1 MKTGTWETTDRLT
14 GSRREIR
21 PGLRRAGFTL
31 IELLVVIAIIAILA
45 SLLLPALAKAKEQAN
60 KALCA
65 SNIRQ
70 WGVALNIYGADHND
84 FFPDNRASQDISWC
98 SKGVQQFWVNY
109 LMKQIKGS
117 IKDKGHVVFC
127 PTQKWHRYADIN
139 FAVGT
144 GDSILTGYFY
154 LPHRETNG
162 SWNYNSQ
169 GFGDWAGKKKLSGPF
184 KNAPILMDMKQAKGS
199 VGPTGKNA
207 RINPNGWFYDSRTPY
222 SSHVI
227 RGGEPKGGNF
237 LFEDGHVSWYR
248 STQVDVGSATGDWLC
263 FYQIP
268 IP

>member
-169 GFGDWAGKKKLSGPF
+169 GFGDWAGK
-184 KNAPILMDMKQAKGS
+184 
-199 VGPTGKNA
+199 
-207 RINPNGWFYDSRTPY
+207 RIKRAVQERPHPDGHETSQGQRWPHRQERQDQPQWMVLRFAHPY

-227 RGGEPKGGNF
+227 RWRAKRREL